1 MESTNRRKDTG
12 PSPVHPGN
20 PSWELFDGQAP
31 IFERRAGL
39 PVQCCRDIAE
49 AISETGDVQPGD
61 LIVEIGPGTGQ
72 VGQWLAESA
81 RYTGLDLSA
90 GMLQQFH
97 HRLVSGAGNHAL
109 IRADC
114 NQSWPLA
121 AGSARVV
128 FSSRAMHLLNHE
140 HVALEIFRIAA
151 PGGATLVLG
160 RVERTSDSI
169 RTRMAHEMIE
179 RLRRHG
185 FHGRRGERQN
195 QKLIEACC
203 QKGARRLAPIPVAS
217 WKVSTSPRQSL
228 DSWRCLKGLGGIP
241 VPIETR
247 DEILNEL
254 AAWAKEEFGGLDRES
269 ESKET
274 YVLTP
279 LRLAA
284 SF

>member
-1 MESTNRRKDTG
+1 M
-12 PSPVHPGN
+12 HPGN